1 MRAGCQGEQG
11 HRKDRIVTRN
21 KHAQIARHAAIVLA
35 GAASLSLTVV
45 AGTYIVHQMADINRP
60 GGALATP
67 PAQAVEDSTSD
78 PEWVDTVL
86 TGGSF
91 ELTSTYRRP
100 SQDVTVPVPK
110 AADPHPYSSP
120 APRPATIGGTL
131 LLGDAYFDAQVTAA
145 PTDTIAITLGTNART
160 VLNGL
165 PNQERLDDRADITEL
180 RTEFDTRSGAVV
192 LMLTDPSLGDHD
204 LRFERN
210 PAPKSA
216 PVPAP
221 GTESTTLPTKQTPGA
236 STQRGPEPA
245 VSV

>member
-1 MRAGCQGEQG
+1 M
-11 HRKDRIVTRN
+11 TRN

-45 AGTYIVHQMADINRP
+45 AGTYIVHQMADIDRP
-60 GGALATP
+60 GGALAAP
-67 PAQAVEDSTSD
+67 PVQAVEDATND

-91 ELTSTYRRP
+91 ELPP
-100 SQDVTVPVPK
+100 SYSRHSHDVAVPAPK
-110 AADPHPYSSP
+110 AAESQTYSLP
-120 APRPATIGGTL
+120 APRRATVGGTL
-131 LLGDAYFDAQVTAA
+131 LLGDAYLDAQVTAA
-145 PTDTIAITLGTNART
+145 PADTIAITLGTNART
-160 VLNGL
+160 VLTGR

-216 PVPAP
+216 IPAP
-221 GTESTTLPTKQTPGA
+221 GTDSPTTPAKQTPRA
-236 STQRGPEPA
+236 STQRGPEPS